1 MDFEKIKTFLFT
13 RGKAL
18 LPYLSILF
26 YPTKKVTDLFFMV
39 SLAIVKSTSFEKARL
54 GSVMFHEY
62 FNDILTAKKQEKSLN
77 LKPNLGEIG
86 AVVEMAKLS
95 YSLAILL
102 VGTMYLMFIFMI
114 PATLV
119 GIFQS
124 MGISLKIILIIIP
137 LLMLWY
143 IGVIFKLAIVL
154 FKKQFPQHI
163 MKLYLKEE
171 FAYVYSKASEIDEES
186 ANLTIDHLKE
196 SIMIKSDY
204 LYAAKIE
211 ELNQKIEEK

>member
-1 MDFEKIKTFLFT
+1 MDFEKIKTSLFT

-18 LPYLSILF
+18 MPYLSILF

-102 VGTMYLMFIFMI
+102 LGVMYFFLTITI
-114 PATLV
+114 PLSLVPVFQTL
-119 GIFQS
+119 S
-124 MGISLKIILIIIP
+124 ISLKLALVIAP
-137 LLMLWY
+137 LLMFWY

-154 FKKQFPQHI
+154 FRKQFPQHI

-186 ANLTIDHLKE
+186 ANLTIDYLKE
-196 SIMIKSDY
+196 SIMIKSNY